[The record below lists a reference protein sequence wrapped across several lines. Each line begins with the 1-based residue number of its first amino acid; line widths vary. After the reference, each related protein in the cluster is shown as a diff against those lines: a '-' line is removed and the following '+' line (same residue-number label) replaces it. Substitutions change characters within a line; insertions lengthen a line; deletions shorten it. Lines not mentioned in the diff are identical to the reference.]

1 MGASVLQNAMIFL
14 GAALVFVPIAKRL
27 GIGSVL
33 GYIIGG
39 VVIGPFV
46 LAFIGTEGEDIMHAA
61 EFGVVMM
68 LFLIGL
74 ELNPQSFWRMRRRI
88 VGMGGLQMLL
98 TSILFFLFFY
108 FGSGMELNTSIA
120 LALTFSMSS
129 TAIVLQTLKE
139 KNLDKSRAGKSSFAV
154 LLFQDIA
161 VIPILAALPLLAL
174 GEVQTKVA
182 RTGVLGW
189 MDENR
194 TITILVA
201 VSSIILLGRFVF
213 SPLLHLI
220 ARVHMRE
227 LFTASALFLVI
238 AVSWL
243 MDLAG
248 VSAALGAFL
257 AGVLMANSEFRHE
270 LESNLEP
277 FKGLLLGLF
286 FTAVGSTINFG
297 LIVHQPLAIFKAVL
311 LFMLLKSFVLFI
323 VGKIFHKVLMQ
334 NILFTLLLSQIGE
347 FAFILMGSIGMLGLL
362 EKEMLDFYM
371 AVITISMIMSPILLF
386 VNEKFIASKIISN
399 KTEEK
404 EYTVDPKEHNDI
416 IIAGFGHFGSTLG
429 RFLRANGVEAT
440 ILDNNSEQVV
450 LLRKMGFKVFY
461 GDATRTAILDA
472 AGAAHAKILVSA
484 LDIPEKN
491 IELSAL
497 VSKHYPHLKLFFRAK
512 NRLNA
517 YELIDNGINNIY
529 RESIHASVYMGVDI
543 LSELGFRKYTSLRKA
558 NDFILHDNN
567 ALKKLS
573 EHRHDYDSYL
583 KSVKEEIEQQERLL
597 AEDRKFIEHKPDNA
611 WDKSKLVA
619 ND

>member
-14 GAALVFVPIAKRL
+14 GAALVFVPIAKKL

-46 LAFIGTEGEDIMHAA
+46 LGFIGTEGEDIMHAA

-88 VGMGGLQMLL
+88 IGMGGMQMLF

-108 FGSGMELNTSIA
+108 FGSNMELNTSVA

-139 KNLDKSRAGKSSFAV
+139 KNLDKSQAGKSSFAV

-161 VIPILAALPLLAL
+161 VIPILAALPLLVL
-174 GEVQTKVA
+174 DEVPVKVA
-182 RTGVLGW
+182 RSGFLGW
-189 MDENR
+189 MVEYR
-194 TITILVA
+194 TLTILGA
-201 VSSIILLGRFVF
+201 VTSIILLGRFVF

-220 ARVHMRE
+220 ARIHMRE

-248 VSAALGAFL
+248 VSAALGAFM

-297 LIVHQPLAIFKAVL
+297 LIVNQPMAIFQTVV
-311 LFMLLKSFVLFI
+311 LFMVLKSFVLFL
-323 VGKIFHKVLMQ
+323 VGKIFKKVLLQ

-347 FAFILMGSIGMLGLL
+347 FAFILMGSIGVLGLL
-362 EKEMLDFYM
+362 NKESLDFYM

-386 VNEKFIASKIISN
+386 VNEKFIASRLIAN
-399 KTEEK
+399 TAEEK
-404 EYTVDPKEHNDI
+404 EYKVDPKEHNDI

-440 ILDNNSEQVV
+440 ILDNNSDQVL

-512 NRLNA
+512 NRMNA
-517 YELIDNGINNIY
+517 YELIDNGVNNIY

-543 LSELGFRKYTSLRKA
+543 LSVLGFRKYTSLRKA
-558 NDFILHDNN
+558 NDFILHDNT
-567 ALKKLS
+567 ALQKLS
-573 EHRHDYDSYL
+573 KHRHDYDSY
-583 KSVKEEIEQQERLL
+583 VKNVREEIEQQERLL
-597 AEDRKFIEHKPDNA
+597 AEDKKFVEHKPDNA

>member
-14 GAALVFVPIAKRL
+14 GAAIVFVPIAKKL

-39 VVIGPFV
+39 IVIGPFV
-46 LAFIGTEGEDIMHAA
+46 LRFIGTEGEDIMHAA

-88 VGMGGLQMLL
+88 IGMGGLQMLFTGL
-98 TSILFFLFFY
+98 LFFLLFY
-108 FGSGMELNTSIA
+108 FGSEMELNTSVA

-139 KNLDKSRAGKSSFAV
+139 KNLDTSQAGKSSFAV

-161 VIPILAALPLLAL
+161 VIPILAALPLLAIN
-174 GEVQTKVA
+174 EVPTKVA
-182 RTGVLGW
+182 RTGLLGW
-189 MDENR
+189 MDEYR
-194 TITILVA
+194 TITIIVA

-297 LIVHQPLAIFKAVL
+297 LIVAKPMAIFQTVL
-311 LFMLLKSFVLFI
+311 LFMLLKSIVLFL
-323 VGKIFHKVLMQ
+323 VGKIFRKVLLQ

-347 FAFILMGSIGMLGLL
+347 FAFILMGSIGLLGLL
-362 EKEMLDFYM
+362 DKKLLDFYM
-371 AVITISMIMSPILLF
+371 AVITISMIMSPVLLF
-386 VNEKFIASKIISN
+386 INEKFISSRLISN
-399 KTEEK
+399 SAEDK
-404 EYTVDPKEHNDI
+404 EYKVDPKEHNEI

-440 ILDNNSEQVV
+440 ILDNNSEQVM

-497 VSKHYPHLKLFFRAK
+497 VAKHYPHLKLFFRAK
-512 NRLNA
+512 NRMNA
-517 YELIDNGINNIY
+517 YELIDKGVNNIY

-543 LSELGFRKYTSLRKA
+543 LSVLGFRKYTSLRKA
-558 NDFILHDNN
+558 NDFILHDNI
-567 ALKKLS
+567 ALEKLS
-573 EHRHDYDSYL
+573 KHRHDYDSYV

-597 AEDRKFIEHKPDNA
+597 AEDRKFMEHKPDNA